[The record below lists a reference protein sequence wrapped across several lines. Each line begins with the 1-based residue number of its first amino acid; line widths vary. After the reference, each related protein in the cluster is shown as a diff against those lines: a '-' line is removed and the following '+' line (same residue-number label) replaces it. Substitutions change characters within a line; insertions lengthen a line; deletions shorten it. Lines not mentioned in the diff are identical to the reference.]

1 MPQCS
6 VIVRSDSVLNR
17 FRLGDLD
24 AFEALFREHQRSVY
38 GWILRIVRDPA
49 AAEDL
54 MVETFWRIHRAHA
67 RFEPARAF
75 EPWARRIATRAAL
88 DWLRARRSESGLAS
102 ANFDQDV
109 ADLPSASVPDPGITA
124 EVRLKTALA
133 IARLPPGLRV
143 AAVLSVI
150 EEQPHKD
157 VAAALG
163 ISVGAVKLRVFR
175 AIRLL
180 RKDLLQQGITP

>member
-1 MPQCS
+1 MPEW
-6 VIVRSDSVLNR
+6 SDNVLNQ

-24 AFEALFREHQRSVY
+24 AFESLFRQHQRSVY

-54 MVETFWRIHRAHA
+54 TVETFWRIHRAHA

-109 ADLPSASVPDPGITA
+109 ADLPSRSVPDPGITA
-124 EVRLKTALA
+124 EVRLKTAQA
-133 IARLPPGLRV
+133 FARLPPGLRI
-143 AAVLSVI
+143 AAVLSVV
-150 EEQPHKD
+150 EEQPHKE

-163 ISVGAVKLRVFR
+163 ISVGAVKLRLFR

-180 RKDLLQQGITP
+180 RKDLIQQGITP